1 MRVRPLGDSALIV
14 ELGAAADAD
23 TRRRVHACSAQLA
36 AASLEGVLD
45 IVPGLATVG
54 VHYDPA
60 RVRRAGSEL
69 PHVAIARAV
78 ERELAEARDA
88 GHVTGGRTI
97 EIAVCYDTTV
107 APDLDDVARHA
118 GMTPDEVI
126 AVHAGG
132 SYVVHMIGFLPG
144 FPYLDGLD
152 PRLTIPRRTVPRTK
166 VPAGSVAIGGQHTGI
181 YPLESPGGWQII
193 GRTSV
198 RLFAADRNPPTLL
211 RAGDTVRFRRVSLDE
226 LETGAM

>member
-1 MRVRPLGDSALIV
+1 MRVRPLGDSALLV
-14 ELGAAADAD
+14 ELGAAADAE

-78 ERELAEARDA
+78 ETELAEARDVPLA
-88 GHVTGGRTI
+88 KGRTI

-126 AVHAGG
+126 ALHAGG
-132 SYVVHMIGFLPG
+132 SYVVHMVGFLPG
-144 FPYLDGLD
+144 FAYLDGLD
-152 PRLTIPRRTVPRTK
+152 PRLTISRRATPRTR

-226 LETGAM
+226 LETGTM

>member
-1 MRVRPLGDSALIV
+1 MRVRPIGDSALLV
-14 ELGAAADAD
+14 ELGAAADAE

-36 AASLEGVLD
+36 AAALEGVLD

-78 ERELAEARDA
+78 EKELAEARDVPHA
-88 GHVTGGRTI
+88 KARTS

-107 APDLDDVARHA
+107 APDLADVARHA

-126 AVHAGG
+126 ALHSAG

-152 PRLTIPRRTVPRTK
+152 PRLTIPRRATPRTR

-211 RAGDTVRFRRVSLDE
+211 RAGDNVRFRRVSLDE